1 MLSLFR
7 SAPVV
12 RLSLNE
18 VEVTTRKAALG
29 AGFPLGLAEEAGAS
43 AAWFAA
49 AGFPFEKLM
58 AAALQR
64 TFCEEP
70 RVIRRGAVYAMAG
83 NTSVCS
89 AIRVVPSACDLV
101 IASAG
106 ARHQITVEAVVDVPA
121 LAIAQAVLASSAS
134 GVPLAIE
141 IGSMLSAITGENAPV
156 LFGTVAELARFRSEL
171 IRIRSVQKGDGSP
184 RHAMDPVVLKRA
196 RASALEEGVW
206 AEDLYWK
213 RIQSLAA
220 RTLVPATA
228 QSREHGAGAGLID
241 SD

>member
-1 MLSLFR
+1 VLSLFR

-43 AAWFAA
+43 AAWLAA
-49 AGFPFEKLM
+49 AGLPFEKLL
-58 AAALQR
+58 AAALL
-64 TFCEEP
+64 TTLCEEP
-70 RVIRRGAVYAMAG
+70 QVIRRDRVYTMAG
-83 NTSVCS
+83 NTSACS

-101 IASAG
+101 IASAA
-106 ARHQITVEAVVDVPA
+106 ARDQVTVEAVVDVPA

-134 GVPLAIE
+134 SVPLALE
-141 IGSMLSAITGENAPV
+141 IGSMLSAVTIKNPPV

-171 IRIRSVQKGDGSP
+171 IRIRLAQQGDGSP
-184 RHAMDPVVLKRA
+184 KHAMDPVVLKHA

-206 AEDLYWK
+206 AEDLYWE
-213 RIQSLAA
+213 RIRSLAA